1 MKLVIKIGGSVIASP
16 LEPEHILQY
25 SSILRKFKEDGNE
38 IVVVVGGGRVAREF
52 ISIADKMGLSDTDKD
67 EIAISVSRLNAQL
80 LARSLHELSSKEIPS
95 STEEVKRLLDGG
107 KIVVM
112 GGLKPGITT
121 DAVAAIVL
129 ESIDCKLM
137 VKATDQDGIY
147 DKDPRKFPN
156 AKRLERLSYNDL
168 HKIVILEAHKPGM
181 HEILDANSIRILER
195 QRAKVVVVNGL
206 KPENILLVAKGTKVG
221 TSVEPD

>member
-1 MKLVIKIGGSVIASP
+1 
-16 LEPEHILQY
+16 
-25 SSILRKFKEDGNE
+25 
-38 IVVVVGGGRVAREF
+38 
-52 ISIADKMGLSDTDKD
+52 
-67 EIAISVSRLNAQL
+67 
-80 LARSLHELSSKEIPS
+80 
-95 STEEVKRLLDGG
+95 
-107 KIVVM
+107 M

-129 ESIDCKLM
+129 ESMGSKIL

-168 HKIVILEAHKPGM
+168 HKIVSREDHKPGM
-181 HEILDANSIRILER
+181 HEILDANSIRILEQ
-195 QRAKVVVVNGL
+195 QRARVIVVNGL
-206 KPENILLVAKGTKVG
+206 KPENILLVAKGTKIG